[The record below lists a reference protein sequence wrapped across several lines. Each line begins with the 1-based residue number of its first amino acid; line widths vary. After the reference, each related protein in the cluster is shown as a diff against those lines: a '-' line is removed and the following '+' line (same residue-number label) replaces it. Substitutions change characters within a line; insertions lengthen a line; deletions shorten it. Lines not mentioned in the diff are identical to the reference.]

1 MISLTIN
8 GQTLEVPANSTVLE
22 AAERAGITIPTLCHH
37 KDLTPYGGCRLCV
50 VEVQGARL
58 PTTSCTMPVSRG
70 MVVQTE
76 SPTLTR
82 YRRAILEL
90 LLFNY
95 YDASYT
101 RSNGSVGLAQDTQ
114 FVYWANYYG
123 IDVKSSMSKQPRC
136 PVDSDP
142 NPFVWV
148 DMNKCILCTRCVR
161 ACAEIQGRFVWAQA
175 NRGYTTRIVAGADTT
190 MLQARCESCG
200 ACVAYCPTGALDN
213 KMSVS
218 LGRPDKLVSTTCSY
232 CGVGCRFNL
241 NVKEDVPG
249 RRVLRVTS
257 DPQAPINGMHLC
269 VKGRYGYDFIHASN
283 RLLRP
288 RVRKYLLDGTPRP
301 KNRGPWVE
309 VDWDTALKITTDGL
323 RERREKY
330 GPNSIG
336 LLTSGKSL
344 NEENFLMNK
353 LGRQVLGTNNIDVC
367 SHVYHSSTVDGLVAC
382 FGLGVQSNSLDD
394 VVNFS
399 RSALIIGSNT
409 TEQHPVFGAKIRQA
423 VLRWGLKLV
432 VAHPDFINM
441 SEYAALRIVNK
452 PGTDVALIN
461 GLMHIILEKRW
472 ENEKFILRRT
482 EGFKEFK
489 TAIDPYTPG
498 YVAEITGVP
507 VETLYQAAEILATN
521 DPMAVIWGVD
531 LVQQP
536 AARHA
541 VMSLANLQMLLG
553 NLGVPGGGVIPL
565 RSQNNSQGAC
575 DMGGL
580 PDYLPGYQ
588 PVDSPEARL
597 KFEKAW
603 GTILPDKA
611 GLSAREMIASA
622 GEGKLKALYI
632 LGEDLVAGAPDSPQL
647 RRSLQACDLVILEE
661 IFLSETSHYADVLLP
676 GVSFAEKSGTFTNTE
691 RRIQLVNQAIQP
703 LGEAR
708 PDWQIL
714 VELAQALSS
723 SSAMREGRYAKW
735 DYNSTSQIMEEVAEL
750 TPIYAGV
757 SHARLEQVD
766 RLQWPVESQDHAG
779 TSILYGD
786 GFPNGRGK
794 FVPIPFEETSPV

>member
-8 GQTLEVPANSTVLE
+8 GQTLAVPANSTVLE

-50 VEVQGARL
+50 VEIQGARL
-58 PTTSCTMPVSRG
+58 PATSCTMPVSPG

-82 YRRAILEL
+82 YRRSILEL

-114 FVYWANYYG
+114 FVHWANFYG
-123 IDVKSSMSKQPRC
+123 VDIKGNMAKQPGC

-175 NRGYTTRIVAGADTT
+175 NRGFISRIVAGADTT

-218 LGRPDKLVSTTCSY
+218 LGNPDRLVTTTCSY
-232 CGVGCRFNL
+232 CGVGCQFNL
-241 NVKEDVPG
+241 NVKDDVSGG
-249 RRVLRVTS
+249 RVIRVTS
-257 DPQAPINGMHLC
+257 NPKAPINGMHLC

-283 RLLRP
+283 RLLQP
-288 RVRKYLLDGTPRP
+288 RVRKYLLDNAPRP
-301 KNRGPWVE
+301 KNRGAWVE
-309 VDWDTALKITTDGL
+309 VDWDTALKLTANGL
-323 RERREKY
+323 SERRGKF
-330 GPNSIG
+330 GAQSIG

-344 NEENFLMNK
+344 NEENYLMNK
-353 LGRQVLGTNNIDVC
+353 LSRQVLGTNHLDCC
-367 SHVYHSSTVDGLVAC
+367 SHLYHSSTVDGLEDTL
-382 FGLGVQSNSLDD
+382 GLAVQSNSLDD

-409 TEQHPVFGAKIRQA
+409 TEQHPVFGAKLRQA

-441 SEYAALRIVNK
+441 SEYATLRLVHK
-452 PGTDVALIN
+452 PGTDVTLIN
-461 GLMHIILEKRW
+461 GLMHIILEKGW
-472 ENEKFILRRT
+472 QNEKFILRRT

-489 TAIDPYTPG
+489 HALERFTPD
-498 YVAEITGVP
+498 YAAQVTGVGM
-507 VETLYQAAEILATN
+507 ETLYQAAEILALG
-521 DPMAVIWGVD
+521 DPMAVIWGSD
-531 LVQQP
+531 LVKQSG
-536 AARHA
+536 RKA
-541 VMSLANLQMLLG
+541 VTSLSNLQLLLG
-553 NLGVPGGGVIPL
+553 NLGIPGGGVIPL

-580 PDYLPGYQ
+580 PNHLPGYQ
-588 PVDSPEARL
+588 PVEQAEARQ
-597 KFEKAW
+597 KFERAW
-603 GTILPDKA
+603 GVKLPETA
-611 GLSAREMIASA
+611 GMGATEMLEAA
-622 GEGKLKALYI
+622 GAGQLKALYI
-632 LGEDLVAGAPDSPQL
+632 LGEDIVAGAPDSPHV
-647 RRSLQACDLVILEE
+647 RRVLQACDLVILQES
-661 IFLSETSHYADVLLP
+661 FLSETSHYADILLP

-691 RRIQLVNQAIQP
+691 RRIQLVRQAIQP
-703 LGEAR
+703 LGDSR

-714 VELAQALSS
+714 SDLAQLLSS
-723 SSAMREGRYAKW
+723 SGTAREGEYVAW
-735 DYNSTSQIMEEVAEL
+735 NYHNSAEIMDEIAAL

-757 SHARLEQVD
+757 SHARLEQVE
-766 RLQWPVESQDHAG
+766 RLQWPVESPEHAG
-779 TSILYGD
+779 SSILYGD
-786 GFPNGRGK
+786 QFPTGRGK
-794 FVPIPFEETSPV
+794 FIPIQREEASPT